1 MMKTILIL
9 DDVSIPGAPGLS
21 KGETVRMADETAD
34 MLIDRGF
41 AELAAE
47 EIEATEAEVQKNT
60 DRVKVGKIVTPKGRS

>member
-21 KGETVRMADETAD
+21 KGETVRMADETAT

-41 AELAAE
+41 AELAVE
-47 EIEATEAEVQKNT
+47 DIQATEAEIEKNAN
-60 DRVKVGKIVTPKGRS
+60 RVKVGKIVAPKGRS

>member
-21 KGETVRMADETAD
+21 KGETVRMGDETAD

-41 AELAAE
+41 AEPAE
-47 EIEATEAEVQKNT
+47 DIEATEAEVQKNA